1 MELYIWNNRC
11 SGCRPHL
18 NCQYRFHCFIESKT
32 LQMFKMFHKQIQ
44 QNSTRRSGPGLSSG
58 RNVQLYLCPLPVKFI
73 LRPLIGPQI
82 AWPVQDLSL
91 VNLSPPHPPHPLL
104 VGTNDGPNSWTHIVD
119 TTHGHDLFTWH
130 VHPTLG
136 ALKTRSGSGLCPW
149 IGRLVDPTRGPE
161 LLTRLVSLTCSPD
174 LWTKL
179 VEP

>member
-82 AWPVQDLSL
+82 AWPVQGHSL
-91 VNLSPPHPPHPLL
+91 VNPVFDCVWPFWPYFCTVSYRIFKKSFLTYFYHFY
-104 VGTNDGPNSWTHIVD
+104 W
-119 TTHGHDLFTWH
+119 F
-130 VHPTLG
+130 
-136 ALKTRSGSGLCPW
+136 LKNILNRF
-149 IGRLVDPTRGPE
+149 
-161 LLTRLVSLTCSPD
+161 
-174 LWTKL
+174 
-179 VEP
+179 